1 MIEGVIG
8 QSLGAVKHQSGAMY
22 ITIVVVIC
30 LITTLI
36 LLAAYEGSVVG
47 LLRHSGQKPVVDGL
61 VHRLATSKLE
71 NFS

>member
-1 MIEGVIG
+1 LIEGVTG
-8 QSLGAVKHQSGAMY
+8 QSLAAVRHQSGAIY

-47 LLRHSGQKPVVDGL
+47 LLRHGAQKPVADGL
-61 VHRLATSKLE
+61 VHRPAISKR
-71 NFS
+71 